1 MVSPG
6 LFEPCML
13 ELFERNM
20 ALSIVRLS
28 VGQGEGGEYNTKL
41 ELQSLNVKMSR
52 QEIVCHK
59 ANLRQ
64 DIPIS
69 VELYQLVAQNETRL
83 QRMCLKEMLLQISQ
97 FQMMVSQLDGKN
109 NLKRKVE
116 KGKKIL
122 DKKNQLIKELTC
134 IVAQQ
139 EENQLQMERQY
150 KMIEGA

>member
-1 MVSPG
+1 
-6 LFEPCML
+6 
-13 ELFERNM
+13 
-20 ALSIVRLS
+20 
-28 VGQGEGGEYNTKL
+28 
-41 ELQSLNVKMSR
+41 
-52 QEIVCHK
+52 
-59 ANLRQ
+59 
-64 DIPIS
+64 
-69 VELYQLVAQNETRL
+69 
-83 QRMCLKEMLLQISQ
+83 
-97 FQMMVSQLDGKN
+97 MVSQLDGKN